1 MNALPSVFY
10 PTDLTDREWVLL
22 EPLLPPARP
31 GGRPR
36 SVHLRVILSGLFYVL
51 RSGCQW
57 RLLPRTYGPWSH
69 GLRLLPCVAH
79 PGRLGAHPYPLASP
93 TAAAKW
99 ARADA
104 QRGHHGQS
112 VGQDHRTWGSPWL

>member
-1 MNALPSVFY
+1 MAALPSVFY
-10 PTDLTDREWVLL
+10 PTDLTDREWALL
-22 EPLLPPARP
+22 EPLLPPAKP

-36 SVHLRVILSGLFYVL
+36 SVHLRVILNGLFYVL

-57 RLLPRTYGPWSH
+57 RLLPRTYGPLVQ
-69 GLRLLPCVAH
+69 GLRLLPRLA
-79 PGRLGAHPYPLASP
+79 PAGGLGAHPHRVAPP
-93 TAAAKW
+93 TAATKR

-112 VGQDHRTWGSPWL
+112 VGQDH